1 MVLLWWVADFV
12 THPRSSWHH
21 CPRNKNNM
29 NNQEHKALGVNPFPR
44 FLWKCSLPA
53 PVLDVR
59 AADGSTQ
66 LVGEFPS
73 ENWRWSTMAI
83 KPTASINPLLVLA
96 MTCWKFLNWIQIRKL
111 NASGRHWTSSSHPIK
126 GKHMRIF
133 ALFGV
138 QGSHEFVGSCR
149 IPIFRVRSSSL
160 KISKDF
166 KDSASASRS
175 FPADFPGH
183 TLVPQPSLLR
193 IRFPCW
199 AQRLAERRADHG
211 GRLGFVGPA
220 NSMEWLAMGSDRIR
234 RAFCILHRFLGGT
247 VHEYDIYTLV
257 VIVIRSYKINASIIR
272 QSRKDS
278 FLDFSSRLPAIFLQ
292 RAWLLSWRIGN
303 YL

>member
-12 THPRSSWHH
+12 THPRISWHH

-126 GKHMRIF
+126 GKHMHIF

-166 KDSASASRS
+166 KRFQRLSFS
-175 FPADFPGH
+175 FPQLP
-183 TLVPQPSLLR
+183 
-193 IRFPCW
+193 
-199 AQRLAERRADHG
+199 
-211 GRLGFVGPA
+211 
-220 NSMEWLAMGSDRIR
+220 
-234 RAFCILHRFLGGT
+234 
-247 VHEYDIYTLV
+247 
-257 VIVIRSYKINASIIR
+257 
-272 QSRKDS
+272 
-278 FLDFSSRLPAIFLQ
+278 SRLSRAHFGATAITSPHPIPV
-292 RAWLLSWRIGN
+292 LSSALGWAPRWSRWTSWICGTCEQHGMACHGIG
-303 YL
+303 